1 MAFDALV
8 SILRAE
14 LTRCACGDL
23 LALRGK
29 SRRQPGANVIGNM
42 EQASFFSLDG
52 PLDLAP
58 GDGQCR
64 AANLSGLAYVA
75 RQHGR
80 DARGIVERHGLEA
93 RVLTDPESLIAPQ
106 QLADVFEYCS
116 TLFDDA
122 LFGLHIAT
130 MQDPEVFGCVTALCR
145 SAPTVRAGIRCL
157 IDYLPVI
164 HAPDCEV
171 VLIEGKETAELT
183 WLVNTDLGVN
193 DQAHYQAAMLNV
205 KLLQAM
211 GGPGFK
217 PSWVSLSADPRM
229 SDVPELERVL
239 GCRVSA
245 RSPHNSVAF
254 PAHALDQPVPSAN
267 RLLYRLLGGYL
278 EQVRAAHSQSVIDRV
293 ESYIRGSLASG
304 TCSVER
310 CAEKLGMSIRTLQA
324 RLAAENARFSELVE
338 SQREKLAKSHLT
350 QRQLTLDEIADRL
363 GYGEQTSFGRAFKRW
378 TGMTPHQFRAAC

>member
-1 MAFDALV
+1 
-8 SILRAE
+8 
-14 LTRCACGDL
+14 
-23 LALRGK
+23 
-29 SRRQPGANVIGNM
+29 M
-42 EQASFFSLDG
+42 ERESFFSLDG

-58 GDGQCR
+58 SDGQCR
-64 AANLSGLAYVA
+64 AANFAGLAYVA

-157 IDYLPVI
+157 MEYLPVI

-171 VLIEGKETAELT
+171 VLIEGRETAELT

-193 DQAHYQAAMLNV
+193 DQANYQAAMLNV

-217 PSWVSLSADPRM
+217 PSWVSLSADPRN
-229 SDVPELERVL
+229 SDMPELERVL
-239 GCRVSA
+239 GCRVSP

-254 PAHALDQPVPSAN
+254 PVHTLDQPVPSAN

-278 EQVRAAHSQSVIDRV
+278 EQVKAAHSQSVIDRV

-310 CAEKLGMSIRTLQA
+310 CAEKLGMSVRTLQA
-324 RLAAENARFSELVE
+324 RLAIENTRFSELVE
-338 SQREKLAKSHLT
+338 SQREKLAKSHLA
-350 QRQLTLDEIADRL
+350 QRQLSLDEIADRL

-378 TGMTPHQFRAAC
+378 TGMTPHQYRAAC

>member
-1 MAFDALV
+1 
-8 SILRAE
+8 
-14 LTRCACGDL
+14 
-23 LALRGK
+23 
-29 SRRQPGANVIGNM
+29 M
-42 EQASFFSLDG
+42 ESFFSLDG
-52 PLDLAP
+52 PLDVPPA
-58 GDGQCR
+58 DGQCR
-64 AANLSGLAYVA
+64 AANFAGLAYVA
-75 RQHGR
+75 RQNGR

-106 QLADVFEYCS
+106 QVADVFEYCS
-116 TLFDDA
+116 SLFDDP

-145 SAPTVRAGIRCL
+145 AAPTFRAGIRCL

-171 VLIEGKETAELT
+171 VLIEGRDTAELS

-217 PSWVSLSADPRM
+217 PHRVSLSADTRSADM
-229 SDVPELERVL
+229 PELERIL
-239 GCRVSA
+239 GCRVSP
-245 RSPHNSVAF
+245 RSRHNAIAF
-254 PAHALDQPVPSAN
+254 PVHALDQPVPSAN
-267 RLLYRLLGGYL
+267 RLLFRLLGGYL
-278 EQVRAAHSQSVIDRV
+278 EQVKAAQSPSIAERV

-304 TCSVER
+304 NCSIER
-310 CAEKLGMSIRTLQA
+310 CAEKVGMSVRTLQA
-324 RLAAENARFSELVE
+324 RLSAETLRFSELVE
-338 SQREKLAKSHLT
+338 SQREVLAKSLLT
-350 QRQLTLDEIADRL
+350 QGRLSLDEIADRL

-378 TGMTPHQFRAAC
+378 TGMTPHQFRAG